1 MATMEIIDVVVLFCI
16 MITLVV
22 AYLQL
27 VAMNAVVEEIN
38 DIHVKIENNMNH
50 ADSQENVLL
59 DIIQNLNV
67 SLRENTRIVN
77 TMVSVYD
84 QGDDEDDEKTGG
96 LFF

>member
-38 DIHVKIENNMNH
+38 DIHVKIENNMNR

-67 SLRENTRIVN
+67 SLRENTRSVN